1 MAKNNKNTAPQ
12 DEEMDLDL
20 MTLVDEDGVENT
32 FEVIDNF
39 EHNGTTYLA
48 VVEYVEDEED
58 LDEDAQLM
66 LFKIVEDEDGEGLDI
81 VDDDEELLAVGKIL
95 EKRLADDFVI
105 QQ

>member
-20 MTLVDEDGVENT
+20 MTLVDEDGVEIT

-48 VVEYVEDEED
+48 ALEYVEDEAD
-58 LDEDAQLM
+58 LDENAQLM
-66 LFKIVEDEDGEGLDI
+66 LFKIVEDEEGEGLDI
-81 VDDDEELLAVGKIL
+81 VEDDEELLVIGKIV
-95 EKRLADDFVI
+95 EQRLAGDYEI